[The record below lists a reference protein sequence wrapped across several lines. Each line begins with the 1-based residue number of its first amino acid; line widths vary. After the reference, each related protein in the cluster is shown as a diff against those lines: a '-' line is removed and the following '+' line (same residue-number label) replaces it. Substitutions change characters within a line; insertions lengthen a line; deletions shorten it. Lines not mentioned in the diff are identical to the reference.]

1 MKTLCQRRPCP
12 LIGFCCCMVVVL
24 KNFCSTREKNYNTKF
39 YGFAFATKTIS
50 IVVFNLN
57 IHQSILV
64 LMDTPKGDCQICQQ
78 SEIKYTCPACNTKTC
93 SLNCYKTHKERDSCN
108 GKVDTTKF
116 IQKQELTD
124 DPIHLNRDYN
134 YLLNVDRSIHLS
146 KEDVKQK
153 ARNILKRSRQDN
165 RQDKKKFKKN
175 EAENDKRKLRVSQI
189 FPHDPTV
196 VVKRE
201 NTMIVQVS
209 PGMQRAMSN
218 KTGYDKKSN
227 NFTWTIEWIV
237 VDTTGNKEI
246 VKFLSYRLNES
257 LSLNKA
263 VPMNVL
269 KNNGITE
276 QDELQFYLKNV
287 TNTPPNSVIKLY
299 GEQSISNALKDKIV
313 LEYPTIYVTTNRE
326 AMVSRIVEESR
337 AYEAISYD
345 LDTDESD
352 LDSDSSLESS
362 DSEESSDA
370 NSESDSDSGP
380 EESTTKPTDSNKVYP
395 NELFG
400 EVLRVSDTMKDSL

>member
-1 MKTLCQRRPCP
+1 
-12 LIGFCCCMVVVL
+12 
-24 KNFCSTREKNYNTKF
+24 
-39 YGFAFATKTIS
+39 
-50 IVVFNLN
+50 
-57 IHQSILV
+57 
-64 LMDTPKGDCQICQQ
+64 MDTPKGDCQICQQ
-78 SEIKYTCPACNTKTC
+78 NEIKYTCPACNTKTC
-93 SLNCYKTHKERDSCN
+93 SLNCYKTHKERDSCT

-116 IQKQELTD
+116 IQKQKLTD
-124 DPIHLNRDYN
+124 DPTHLNRDYN

-165 RQDKKKFKKN
+165 RQDKKKFKQN

-189 FPHDPTV
+189 FPHNPTV

-201 NTMIVQVS
+201 NTMIVQVP

-237 VDTTGNKEI
+237 IDTTGNKEI
-246 VKFLSYRLNES
+246 VKFLSYRLNEG

-276 QDELQFYLKNV
+276 QDELYFYLKNV
-287 TNTPPNSVIKLY
+287 TNTPPNSIIKLY

-313 LEYPTIYVTTNRE
+313 LEYPTIYVTTNEE
-326 AMVSRIVEESR
+326 AMVSRIVEESG
-337 AYEAISYD
+337 AYEAESYD

-362 DSEESSDA
+362 DSEESSDD

-380 EESTTKPTDSNKVYP
+380 EESTAKPTGANKVYSD
-395 NELFG
+395 ELFG
-400 EVLRVSDTMKDSL
+400 EVLRVSDTTRDSL